1 MKPTAPPARIG
12 RSQISGHLLPEVT
25 KSFRRLA
32 DQKSETHQLLL
43 AEALNDLFEKYGM
56 ERLADE
62 KVLPR
67 GRAKSS

>member
-1 MKPTAPPARIG
+1 MKPKAPTARIG
-12 RSQISGHLLPEVT
+12 RSQISGHFLPEVV
-25 KSFRRLA
+25 KAFRKLA
-32 DQKSETHQLLL
+32 YQKGFTHQLLL

-62 KVLPR
+62 KALPR